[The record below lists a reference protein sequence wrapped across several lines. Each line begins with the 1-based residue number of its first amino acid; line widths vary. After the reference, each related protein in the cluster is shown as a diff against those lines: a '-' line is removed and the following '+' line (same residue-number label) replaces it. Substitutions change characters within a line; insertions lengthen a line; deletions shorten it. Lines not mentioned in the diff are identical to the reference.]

1 MALDYRHRPQAKW
14 FWPGWRQIAVD
25 ARQSVEERKKGV
37 WHRSGFCQLHC
48 CMIEK
53 NRLLWHFVHGSTQL
67 GVPESDTPP
76 AHPTP
81 PVQVTW
87 RPLVIKGLG
96 IDSIFGFT
104 VAQWFL
110 AFGILVLKTTEI
122 LFFSLCCYLWSL
134 FASRG
139 YPQYILYVCMYVC
152 IYI

>member
-25 ARQSVEERKKGV
+25 ARQSVEERNKGV
-37 WHRSGFCQLHC
+37 WHRSGFASCIGLHDR
-48 CMIEK
+48 EK
-53 NRLLWHFVHGSTQL
+53 QTFVALCGSAQL

-76 AHPTP
+76 AHPTS

-110 AFGILVLKTTEI
+110 AFGILVLKTTD
-122 LFFSLCCYLWSL
+122 LFFCVCCYLWSL
-134 FASRG
+134 FVSRG
-139 YPQYILYVCMYVC
+139 YPQYILYV
-152 IYI
+152 YI